1 MPSETGFG
9 FQTASVFQKCYNP
22 LFTGTSETM
31 FQHAGRHL
39 KHRPMCRP
47 DLEGVMP
54 LPNKV

>member
-1 MPSETGFG
+1 MPSEAGFG

-31 FQHAGRHL
+31 FQHTGRHI
-39 KHRPMCRP
+39 KHRPMYCP
-47 DLEGVMP
+47 DLERVTH